1 MGPAGPDAGTTAVV
15 VAVKVAP
22 GPAAS
27 GMPQTLKGVPE
38 DVLEESEEEP
48 RMVLKPVLE
57 VVESASRPLVDFSVL
72 NDNLIK

>member
-1 MGPAGPDAGTTAVV
+1 MQVPLPLRWLSRWLQGLLL
-15 VAVKVAP
+15 
-22 GPAAS
+22 AACLR
-27 GMPQTLKGVPE
+27 PLRGVPE